1 MNGEEGRRF
10 RRFKLGCF
18 SSSWGG
24 PTKRAFLACTS
35 CQRGWRMRNHV
46 GSALVSVQVNCGTK
60 EPSSS
65 RGLLRLGRHPGR
77 KKRKLK
83 CATRDSRAPFRR
95 RVWLRQQHTA
105 HALVPGVT
113 RYESTSARRNA
124 IGHSTGGGP
133 SQSEVQTKHGRRFDS
148 LTLRKDQMGWA
159 GTSPLSRARSLQ
171 QDLVGLELFV
181 RVGPDCS
188 Q

>member
-1 MNGEEGRRF
+1 LHQLPTRVKNEKSRGVSANWGTNPGSGQKGGRGPRN
-10 RRFKLGCF
+10 RRQAVGCF
-18 SSSWGG
+18 VPSAIPVGEKKTGS
-24 PTKRAFLACTS
+24 LA
-35 CQRGWRMRNHV
+35 
-46 GSALVSVQVNCGTK
+46 
-60 EPSSS
+60 
-65 RGLLRLGRHPGR
+65 
-77 KKRKLK
+77 
-83 CATRDSRAPFRR
+83 RAPHLRR